1 MSDEES
7 KPVEQGPG
15 SLLQEVRAQQGLT
28 TKDVADRLKLMEQS
42 VRNIEADDYKDI
54 PITFYKGYIRNY
66 AQLLSLDPE
75 KACQSFDEYAKK
87 HGLVSKTLATP
98 AYRDESVKRKR
109 NMQAVRIFMKLV
121 SFLLVLAFVYSIY
134 YLLVEKGYWNKFIN
148 SFDKP
153 ETQQELPIDSG
164 GNDKDDGNEG
174 ELIPVTSNSASLP
187 LVQEPVS
194 EKINQSNDQTI
205 SNELSLDDATL
216 ENTETNEAE
225 NLKNEVANS
234 VSLSDLTLAFNGDCW
249 VEISDATG
257 RILVSGVKSSGHI
270 SNVTGQLPY
279 QITLG
284 DPSVVSISF
293 DGQSYDLSS
302 YSAAKVAKFT
312 IGD

>member
-15 SLLQEVRAQQGLT
+15 SLLQEVREQQGLSVT
-28 TKDVADRLKLMEQS
+28 EVADRLKLMEQS

-54 PITFYKGYIRNY
+54 PLTFYKGYIKNY

-87 HGLVSKTLATP
+87 HGLASKTLITP
-98 AYRDESVKRKR
+98 TYRDESAKRKR
-109 NMQAVRIFMKLV
+109 NMQAVRIFMKLI

-153 ETQQELPIDSG
+153 EAQQELPIDS
-164 GNDKDDGNEG
+164 NDTEGSNKG
-174 ELIPVTSNSASLP
+174 ELIPEASMSGSLP
-187 LVQEPVS
+187 LLEQS
-194 EKINQSNDQTI
+194 AISTNNQA
-205 SNELSLDDATL
+205 NELSITNELPL
-216 ENTETNEAE
+216 ENEASQTS
-225 NLKNEVANS
+225 VTSDANNINSS
-234 VSLSDLTLAFNGDCW
+234 VVSSDSLSGLSLFFSGDCW
-249 VEISDATG
+249 VEISDGTG

-270 SNVTGQLPY
+270 SNVAGQLPY

-284 DPSVVSISF
+284 DPSVVSMNL
-293 DGQSYDLSS
+293 DGQPYDLSS